1 MYRAFV
7 FEEKGWLSG
16 ANPYAKLAAGIAL
29 IAASIAFYSLLRA
42 LLLLIFMISLSA
54 SSGRLR
60 SNSGSLVMSAPF
72 ALMILL
78 AELLLTRSAAV
89 SLAYAIR
96 FVNIVFSASVV
107 FTSISP
113 DEMDF
118 IIRSIGGSYD
128 LAFLVSTTY
137 KFIPVLASD
146 FLQIIEVQ
154 KARGVDFETRNPFK
168 LLRNYYSILVP
179 LFVVSIVRSQQLAEA
194 LELRGYGASRRPT
207 FLYRYD
213 FRASDGLFLALLFA
227 FIALVAFL

>member
-1 MYRAFV
+1 M
-7 FEEKGWLSG
+7 
-16 ANPYAKLAAGIAL
+16 IA
-29 IAASIAFYSLLRA
+29 
-42 LLLLIFMISLSA
+42 LSA

-60 SNSGSLVMSAPF
+60 SNSGSLAMSSPF
-72 ALMILL
+72 ALIILL

-89 SLAYAIR
+89 SLAYAVR

-113 DEMDF
+113 DEMDY

-146 FLQIIEVQ
+146 LVQIIEVQ
-154 KARGVDFETRNPFK
+154 RARGVDFETRNPFK
-168 LLRNYYSILVP
+168 LVRNYYSILVP

-194 LELRGYGASRRPT
+194 LELRGYGASKRPT
-207 FLYRYD
+207 FLYRYE
-213 FRASDGLFLALLFA
+213 FRASDALFLVFLFA
-227 FIALVAFL
+227 FMALVALL